1 MLARHPRAIVPSH
14 GYKPDIVLSILNV
27 PQRLACLS
35 TCHSWYRET
44 LQLRLL
50 EAIDKRVLRG
60 FEHVAAVSGEI
71 FDELARHGI
80 APQRLSLITNGISTP
95 RASADARKQIRE
107 LLALP
112 PDAKL
117 VVQIGR
123 LTRSKRND
131 LLIAAA
137 AKLAE
142 SDGVHVLFVG
152 EGDQSKALAKQ
163 VAEMGLEKRV
173 RFWGYRE
180 DIPQVLAAADLLAL
194 TSDKE
199 GLPIVLLEAMALQCP
214 IVSTSVGEI
223 PRALRDGQDGWLVPP
238 EDLGA
243 LTTAIRDALAQPQL
257 AKQRAANAQQEFLR
271 RFSREAMGKRYLE
284 IYEQAWASR
293 GWAQ

>member
-1 MLARHPRAIVPSH
+1 MAERRVAIQLISTGGVYGAERMLLELASYLAERGWDSRVVALEGRGATDLIRRAQALGLEAEAFVPSGRLAFGPLLRRTRQMLARHPRAIVPSH

-142 SDGVHVLFVG
+142 SDGVH
-152 EGDQSKALAKQ
+152 
-163 VAEMGLEKRV
+163 
-173 RFWGYRE
+173 
-180 DIPQVLAAADLLAL
+180 
-194 TSDKE
+194 
-199 GLPIVLLEAMALQCP
+199 
-214 IVSTSVGEI
+214 
-223 PRALRDGQDGWLVPP
+223 
-238 EDLGA
+238 
-243 LTTAIRDALAQPQL
+243 
-257 AKQRAANAQQEFLR
+257 
-271 RFSREAMGKRYLE
+271 
-284 IYEQAWASR
+284 
-293 GWAQ
+293 